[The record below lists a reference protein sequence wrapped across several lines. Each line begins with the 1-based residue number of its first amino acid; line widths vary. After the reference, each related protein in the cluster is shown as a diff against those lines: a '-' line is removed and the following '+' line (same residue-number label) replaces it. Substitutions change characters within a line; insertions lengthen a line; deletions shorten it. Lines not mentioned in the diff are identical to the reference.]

1 VEEDT
6 AEYNRNVQREIDEIL
21 ELEALGPVE
30 QVNIVS
36 ICMCM
41 GVYVY
46 AYIHIHICIYIC
58 MKVHIYIYV

>member
-1 VEEDT
+1 VDESVEEDT

-30 QVNIVS
+30 QVNIAG

-46 AYIHIHICIYIC
+46 AFIHLNI
-58 MKVHIYIYV
+58 